1 MKLRLRINLYRDKA
15 TLLVHEGGAA
25 LPEVR
30 PVFGHID
37 VVAVHLFDLAALLS
51 LLELEAHQGALL
63 EVAQSLSLKLI
74 LLTKVFYTTPISK
87 IFVYETPSSSFSF
100 FVNDF
105 ANFPEYVRLSF

>member
-1 MKLRLRINLYRDKA
+1 MRNNLYRDKP
-15 TLLVHEGGAA
+15 TFLVHEGCAA

-30 PVFGHID
+30 PVFSHID
-37 VVAVHLFDLAALLS
+37 VVAVHLLDLAALLA

-74 LLTKVFYTTPISK
+74 LLTKVFYSPSISK
-87 IFVYETPSSSFSF
+87 IFVYKTRSSSFSF

-105 ANFPEYVRLSF
+105 ANFPKYVRLSF

>member
-1 MKLRLRINLYRDKA
+1 MRNNLYRDKP
-15 TLLVHEGGAA
+15 TFLVHKGCAA
-25 LPEVR
+25 LPEVG

-37 VVAVHLFDLAALLS
+37 VVAVHLLDLAALLA

-74 LLTKVFYTTPISK
+74 LITILLTKVFYPPPISK
-87 IFVYETPSSSFSF
+87 IFVYKMRSSSFSF

-105 ANFPEYVRLSF
+105 ANFPKYVRLPF